1 MNINKREIQT
11 GISKEEKYESKKNR
25 GIGTGRSDGIFHTA
39 CRMRGRECFT
49 DRRNRKKDI
58 GFHREIFGGTEK
70 DHSASPVQ

>member
-1 MNINKREIQT
+1 MKA
-11 GISKEEKYESKKNR
+11 KKIAALALA
-25 GIGTGRSDGIFHTA
+25 GVMGIFHTA